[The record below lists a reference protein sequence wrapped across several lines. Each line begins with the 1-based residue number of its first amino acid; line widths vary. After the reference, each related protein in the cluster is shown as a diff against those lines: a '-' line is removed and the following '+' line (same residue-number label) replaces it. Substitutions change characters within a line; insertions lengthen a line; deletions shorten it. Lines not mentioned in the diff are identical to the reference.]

1 MRRGDARRTA
11 AHGAINDRLRAA
23 SRNGLGSTRPVAEFR
38 EVMLRQAR
46 NSLANEDGCHRF
58 DVCTDPENPRRFFL
72 YELYRDADAFQVH
85 LDSPHFRDFDARV
98 RTWVEHKSVA
108 AWSRLPLRLGA
119 DDVRGA
125 S

>member
-1 MRRGDARRTA
+1 MYVVTVEFVVKEA
-11 AHGAINDRLRAA
+11 N
-23 SRNGLGSTRPVAEFR
+23 VAEFR
-38 EVMLRQAR
+38 EAMLRQAR

-108 AWSRLPLRLGA
+108 AWSRLPPHTGA